1 MEAAETVC
9 RDVEKKYRIG
19 IRHLLTALL
28 VINFMYMYMC
38 QLRTPFN
45 YLLMNLSTTEL
56 LISTTGNPILAYNAF
71 YK

>member
-1 MEAAETVC
+1 M
-9 RDVEKKYRIG
+9 
-19 IRHLLTALL
+19 L
-28 VINFMYMYMC
+28 

-45 YLLMNLSTTEL
+45 YLLMNLSFTEL